1 MPITAASE
9 PRLRTRTALAV
20 AVPLAIAAV
29 LRLDQFAAQVLIDD
43 EWHAIHR
50 VLYWT
55 PTRMF
60 LDFNIADYSIPL
72 GLADWAI
79 AHAIGLTELR
89 MRVPMLVA
97 GLATVALFPWAVM
110 QRLGVPTAFAFA
122 LLLAA
127 SPMLVI
133 YSQTARPYALTL
145 LLGWVAH
152 AAFQRAW
159 VGSNAAGVLYAAC
172 AALATWLHPVIGPFV
187 VAPFAWALWQL
198 HALPHDARSRAF
210 RRLCALAVG
219 TALPMFALVLPPLLA
234 RPAALGEKSGFGLPT
249 PDTLVGVA
257 HWWLGT
263 GNGWIVL
270 AALALAAVG
279 VVRVWR
285 ALPEARTGVV
295 GLALTLGVA
304 VLARPQFIEHVPT
317 LGRYL
322 LPALPLLLLAVAA
335 GSVALAE
342 RLARSSRARAGG
354 LVVLSTILPATA
366 LAATSP
372 LPSWLARPNS
382 YRLAL
387 HNHFDFRPRTAAT
400 YHEGIPLSPYW
411 TGLARTPTDTLRIAA
426 APFFFESYHWDA
438 HRWERASG
446 QRVIPGFLA
455 GLCVEL
461 RFGEVPRHP
470 AFRLVNAVH
479 LADAAALARAGI
491 DHVAWQKPYRH
502 PSAIAAQPDFA
513 AVAHCERALRDRFAV
528 VYEDEALVVFR
539 AAGK

>member
-1 MPITAASE
+1 MAVA
-9 PRLRTRTALAV
+9 AV
-20 AVPLAIAAV
+20 AVPLAIAAP

-50 VLYWT
+50 VLEWT
-55 PTRMF
+55 PARMF
-60 LDFNIADYSIPL
+60 LDFSIADYSIPL
-72 GLADWAI
+72 GLADWAL
-79 AHAIGLTELR
+79 AHTIGLSELW
-89 MRVPMLVA
+89 MRIPMLVA
-97 GLATVALFPWAVM
+97 GLATVAALPWAVM
-110 QRLGVPTAFAFA
+110 RRLGVPTAFAFA

-127 SPMLVI
+127 SPMLVV

-159 VGSNAAGVLYAAC
+159 VGSRTAGVLYAAC

-198 HALPHDARSRAF
+198 RNLPRSDRARPA
-210 RRLCALAVG
+210 RRFCALAAG
-219 TALPMFALVLPPLLA
+219 TALPMFALVLPPLLTH
-234 RPAALGEKSGFGLPT
+234 PAALGAKSGFGLPT
-249 PDTLVGVA
+249 LHTLVGVA
-257 HWWLGT
+257 YWWLGT
-263 GNGWIVL
+263 GSGWIVL
-270 AALALAAVG
+270 AALALAAIG
-279 VVRVWR
+279 FVRVWH
-285 ALPEARTGVV
+285 ALPEARTGAI
-295 GLALTLGVA
+295 GLALTLGA
-304 VLARPQFIEHVPT
+304 AMLARPQYIEHVPA

-322 LPALPLLLLAVAA
+322 LPALPLLLVAVAA

-342 RLARSSRARAGG
+342 ALRAGG
-354 LVVLSTILPATA
+354 RVLIVLSTILPAAA
-366 LAATSP
+366 LAAASP
-372 LPSWLARPNS
+372 LPAWLARPNS

-387 HNHFDFRPRTAAT
+387 HNHFDFRPRHAPT
-400 YHEGIPLSPYW
+400 YHEGIPLSPW
-411 TGLARTPTDTLRIAA
+411 WARLAATPRNTLRIAA

-446 QRVIPGFLA
+446 QRVIPGYLS
-455 GLCVEL
+455 GLCVNL

-470 AFRLVNAVH
+470 AFHFRNAVH

-502 PSAIAAQPDFA
+502 PSDIVAQPDFA
-513 AVAHCERALRDRFAV
+513 AVAHCERVLRDRFPV
-528 VYEDEALVVFR
+528 VYEDAALIVFR